1 MAICNSL
8 LACSENQNHL
18 FTKDRFAIQEC
29 ASCSFRHVDISDKE
43 AHIAKTYSDS
53 YFFEGKDGYPN
64 YLEEE
69 DILYQH
75 GSRYVIL
82 VKKYMSTG
90 DVLDVGCAA
99 GFILKSFQ
107 DSGWNCK
114 GIEPNDTMAN
124 YARTNLKLDVITGN
138 IENLST
144 QTQFDL
150 ILMIQVIGH
159 VIDLDQT
166 IKNLSKS
173 LKPGGYILIESWNMD
188 SFVARLMG
196 KNWHEYSPPSVINWF
211 SNKTLSN
218 FFHQRGFELVEIGHP
233 VKRIKL
239 KHAFSVLGKDLPTSS
254 IRKRVID
261 KLTSTFGKYT
271 IKYPTFDLNWYIF
284 KKVPD
289 KQ

>member
-1 MAICNSL
+1 MATCNSL
-8 LACSENQNHL
+8 LDCTEKHIYL
-18 FTKDRFAIQEC
+18 FTKSNYDIIEC
-29 ASCSFRHVDISDKE
+29 PICGYCYAKISDKE
-43 AHIAKTYSDS
+43 LHIAKTYSDS
-53 YFFEGKDGYPN
+53 YFFDGKDGYPN

-75 GSRYVIL
+75 GSRYATL

-90 DVLDVGCAA
+90 NVLDVGCAA
-99 GFILKSFQ
+99 GFILKSFH

-138 IENLST
+138 IENLNT
-144 QTQFDL
+144 KTQFDL

-159 VIDLDQT
+159 VIDLEQT
-166 IKNLSKS
+166 IHNLSKS

-211 SNKTLSN
+211 SNKTLSD
-218 FFHQRGFELVEIGHP
+218 FFHQRGFELVDIGHP

-239 KHAFSVLGKDLPTSS
+239 KHAFSVLGKDLPSSS
-254 IRKRVID
+254 IQKRMID
-261 KLTSTFGKYT
+261 KLTQTLGKYT

-284 KKVPD
+284 KKST
-289 KQ
+289 

>member
-8 LACSENQNHL
+8 LVCSEKHNDL
-18 FTKDRFAIQEC
+18 FTKDNFAIKEC
-29 ASCSFRHVDISDKE
+29 AVCRFRHVEISNKE
-43 AHIAKTYSDS
+43 SHISNTYSDS
-53 YFFEGKDGYPN
+53 YFFDGKDGYPN

-75 GSRYVIL
+75 GSSYATL
-82 VKKYMSTG
+82 VKKHMSTG
-90 DVLDVGCAA
+90 DLLDVGCAA

-138 IENLST
+138 IENLNT

-166 IKNLSKS
+166 IHNLSKS

-211 SNKTLSN
+211 SNKTLSD
-218 FFHQRGFELVEIGHP
+218 FFHQRGFELVDIGHP

-239 KHAFSVLGKDLPTSS
+239 KHAFSVLGKDLPSSS
-254 IRKRVID
+254 IRKRMID
-261 KLTSTFGKYT
+261 KLTQTFGRYT

-284 KKVPD
+284 KKST
-289 KQ
+289 